1 MMRNLGNVKSIA
13 LGGRP
18 GVEKIQAIG
27 GTKGAQ
33 SFAFDNVFILSQF
46 FLQSKGN
53 NITTTE
59 TTALSSLTD
68 LPQNRSLDNGLN
80 FSDQILQANAKDGVP
95 AQFVQEMAD
104 CRISFTPAMIMN
116 VTAMWEAAANVAW
129 RGTAC
134 VAGGISQGIVSARD
148 ELVVTAE
155 KMAEMNQAADDAR
168 NYLVEVRTKAV
179 MDPVERMPGWDALHG
194 KAIPNMYMQLFKSQW
209 ESRARSRSIKTGL

>member
-53 NITTTE
+53 NITAE
-59 TTALSSLTD
+59 ATALSSLTD

-80 FSDQILQANAKDGVP
+80 FSDQILQANVKDGVP

-104 CRISFTPAMIMN
+104 CRMFFTPAMIMN

-129 RGTAC
+129 RGYAC

-148 ELVVTAE
+148 DLVVTSE
-155 KMAEMNQAADDAR
+155 KMAEMNQGADDAR
-168 NYLVEVRTKAV
+168 NYLAGVRRKAA
-179 MDPVERMPGWDALHG
+179 MEPVERVAGWDALHG
-194 KAIPNMYMQLFKSQW
+194 KAIPNMYMQ
-209 ESRARSRSIKTGL
+209 

>member
-53 NITTTE
+53 ITTTE

-80 FSDQILQANAKDGVP
+80 FSDQILQANVKDGVP

-104 CRISFTPAMIMN
+104 CRIFFTPAMIMN

-129 RGTAC
+129 RGKAC

-148 ELVVTAE
+148 DSVVTAE
-155 KMAEMNQAADDAR
+155 KMTEMNQAADAAR
-168 NYLVEVRTKAV
+168 NYLAEVRTKAI
-179 MDPVERMPGWDALHG
+179 MEPVQKMAGWDALHG
-194 KAIPNMYMQLFKSQW
+194 KAIPNMYM
-209 ESRARSRSIKTGL
+209 

>member
-18 GVEKIQAIG
+18 SVEKIQAIG

-59 TTALSSLTD
+59 TTALSSLSD

-80 FSDQILQANAKDGVP
+80 FSDQILQANVKDGVP

-104 CRISFTPAMIMN
+104 CRIFFTPAMIMN

-129 RGTAC
+129 RGKAC

-148 ELVVTAE
+148 DSVFTAE
-155 KMAEMNQAADDAR
+155 KMTEMNQAADAAR
-168 NYLVEVRTKAV
+168 NYLAEVRTKA
-179 MDPVERMPGWDALHG
+179 MMEPVQKMVGWDAVHG
-194 KAIPNMYMQLFKSQW
+194 KAIPNMYM
-209 ESRARSRSIKTGL
+209 